1 MLPSIAEKDQEEE
14 KEDDFIETIVKAK
27 NRSPGSTAT
36 HHRTKNTK
44 SANDNYVN
52 EFEIKTKSASRE
64 KKMTIDVQRVIVSR
78 SKAKSSASNKNGKKQ
93 KR

>member
-1 MLPSIAEKDQEEE
+1 M
-14 KEDDFIETIVKAK
+14 
-27 NRSPGSTAT
+27 
-36 HHRTKNTK
+36 
-44 SANDNYVN
+44 N